1 MQEFAACVE
10 KARSSFEG
18 FGSRVRLCRGSR
30 HVEGAM
36 VPQLLVWSLLLCP
49 LAITREKLS
58 SGYGL
63 TRECRAYSVVR
74 VFGVRMFVREVSNG
88 DK

>member
-1 MQEFAACVE
+1 
-10 KARSSFEG
+10 
-18 FGSRVRLCRGSR
+18 
-30 HVEGAM
+30 M